1 MTSHAESAPRVITG
15 RQVLIGFLAAF
26 AVVFVVNGVMI
37 FEAVSTFDGLEV
49 SNPYEKGREYNSDL
63 NAMQAQEALGWAS
76 TINLADNGRNHDAR
90 LVVTFADKDGAPLK
104 LLQIRA
110 GFIRPVV
117 GGMDQSK
124 MMNETA
130 PGRYEADFNLAAGGN
145 WIAQI
150 SARGSNGERFA
161 EKKRVFVHD

>member
-1 MTSHAESAPRVITG
+1 MMSHAERAPRILTG
-15 RQVLIGFLAAF
+15 RQVLFGFLAAF
-26 AVVFVVNGVMI
+26 AVVFVANGVMI
-37 FEAVSTFDGLEV
+37 YEAVSTFDGLEV
-49 SNPYEKGREYNSDL
+49 ANPYEKGREYNSDL
-63 NAMQAQEALGWAS
+63 NAMQAQETLGWTS
-76 TINLADNGRNHDAR
+76 TINLADNGRKHDAR
-90 LVVTFADKDGAPLK
+90 LVVTFVDKRGAPLK